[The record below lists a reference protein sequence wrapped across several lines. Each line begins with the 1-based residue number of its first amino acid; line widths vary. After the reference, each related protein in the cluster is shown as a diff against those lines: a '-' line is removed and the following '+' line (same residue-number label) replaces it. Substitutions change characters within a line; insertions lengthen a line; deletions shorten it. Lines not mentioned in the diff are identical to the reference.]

1 VRTTIASAFSEDATG
16 AWITLNVKSAKPRTP
31 AENTSAM
38 TTAIVFHKRDI
49 GSQEAGQGSFRLLV
63 DLSAHYPIWHW
74 LCRQISRPASTNE
87 L

>member
-1 VRTTIASAFSEDATG
+1 
-16 AWITLNVKSAKPRTP
+16 
-31 AENTSAM
+31 M